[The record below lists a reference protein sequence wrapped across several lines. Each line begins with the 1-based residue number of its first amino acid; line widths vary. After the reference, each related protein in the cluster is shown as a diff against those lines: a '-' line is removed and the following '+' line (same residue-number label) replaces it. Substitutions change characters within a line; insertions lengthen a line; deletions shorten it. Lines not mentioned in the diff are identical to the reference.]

1 MGFCGTKV
9 CETKID
15 CKEIGNLNEGLYMVE
30 SCTDGLCVFTPIAV
44 MSSGASR
51 RSLWK
56 IVHYYPIP
64 NEIKSWHNFL
74 KK

>member
-9 CETKID
+9 CQTKSD

-51 RSLWK
+51 RSL
-56 IVHYYPIP
+56 
-64 NEIKSWHNFL
+64 
-74 KK
+74 